1 MRVSAPRSA
10 TFWFCPAS
18 AHLLC
23 TLPAEGKMNDQ
34 LALLAR
40 RRSVP
45 PHLMTGPGP
54 DSAELDTLLT
64 IASRVPDH
72 GKLAPW
78 RFIVIEGV
86 ARERIGETI
95 AAAFKADDPGADD
108 ERVATERRRLAR
120 APLVVAVVSTA
131 RPHVKIPEWEQVLS
145 AGAVCMNLVVAA
157 NLMGFATAWLTEW
170 FAFDRR
176 ILGALGLAAH
186 EELAGF
192 IHIGRAPDVPADRP
206 RPVLSDIVTRY

>member
-1 MRVSAPRSA
+1 
-10 TFWFCPAS
+10 
-18 AHLLC
+18 
-23 TLPAEGKMNDQ
+23 MNDQ
-34 LALLAR
+34 LAFLAR

-54 DSAELDTLLT
+54 DAAELETLLT
-64 IASRVPDH
+64 VAARVPDH

-78 RFIVIEGV
+78 RFIVIEGE

-95 AAAFKADDPGADD
+95 AAAFRADEPGADE

-120 APLVVAVVSTA
+120 APLVVAVVSSS

-157 NLMGFATAWLTEW
+157 NLLGYATAWLTDW
-170 FAFDRR
+170 YGFDRR
-176 ILGALGLAAH
+176 ILDALGLAPH

-192 IHIGRAPDVPADRP
+192 IHIGRASEVPADRQ
-206 RPVLSDIVTRY
+206 RPNLADIVTRL

>member
-1 MRVSAPRSA
+1 
-10 TFWFCPAS
+10 
-18 AHLLC
+18 
-23 TLPAEGKMNDQ
+23 MNDK
-34 LALLAR
+34 LAFLAR

-54 DSAELDTLLT
+54 SAAELEQLLT
-64 IASRVPDH
+64 VASRVPDH

-78 RFIVIEGV
+78 RFIVIEGE
-86 ARERIGETI
+86 ARDRIGESI
-95 AAAFKADDPGADD
+95 AAAFQADEPNAD
-108 ERVATERRRLAR
+108 EQRIATERKRLAR

-157 NLMGFATAWLTEW
+157 NLMGYATSWLTEW
-170 FAFDRR
+170 YGFDRR
-176 ILGALGLAAH
+176 VLGALGLAPN

-192 IHIGRAPDVPADRP
+192 IHIGRAEETPPDRQRP
-206 RPVLSDIVTRY
+206 NLSDIVTRL